1 MSGDKQQESKAR
13 QNRSHIKS
21 LPNKHKVGYLFRK
34 TKVKQYLFKAFLL
47 FTRWEE
53 ETEITRAEF
62 KKKLSEF
69 LKR

>member
-1 MSGDKQQESKAR
+1 MSEKKKEESSSR
-13 QNRSHIKS
+13 QNRSHTKS
-21 LPNKHKVGYLFRK
+21 LPNKHKVRYLFRK
-34 TKVKQYLFKAFLL
+34 SKVKQYLLKAFLL

-62 KKKLSEF
+62 KKKLTEF

>member
-1 MSGDKQQESKAR
+1 MSEKKKEESSSR
-13 QNRSHIKS
+13 QNRSHAKS
-21 LPNKHKVGYLFRK
+21 LPNKCKVGYLFRK

-47 FTRWEE
+47 FTRWKE

-62 KKKLSEF
+62 KKKLTEF